1 MEMLIKRK
9 VVSFTDVKV
18 GFRAKTI
25 TQDKQDH
32 FLLKKKSRGYNSKF
46 YAYNRASKLMKQKL
60 L

>member
-32 FLLKKKSRGYNSKF
+32 FLLKKKSRGYNSK
-46 YAYNRASKLMKQKL
+46 L
-60 L
+60 LCI